1 MYKNSILDGETGGYQ
16 PVPMQW
22 ISSGKL
28 TKLNETK
35 LGFYFY
41 KESKIKSKF
50 IRYSK
55 ERSDS
60 FISLEKSGK
69 FIIYLSDNTL
79 MYESSL
85 EIKYIN
91 VN

>member
-1 MYKNSILDGETGGYQ
+1 MYENSILDGETGGYQ

-41 KESKIKSKF
+41 KESKIKNILLDTRKKDLIPS
-50 IRYSK
+50 
-55 ERSDS
+55 
-60 FISLEKSGK
+60 
-69 FIIYLSDNTL
+69 YLSKNQ
-79 MYESSL
+79 
-85 EIKYIN
+85 
-91 VN
+91 VNS

>member
-35 LGFYFY
+35 LGFIFL
-41 KESKIKSKF
+41 KKVKSKA
-50 IRYSK
+50 
-55 ERSDS
+55 
-60 FISLEKSGK
+60 SLLDTRKKDLIPS
-69 FIIYLSDNTL
+69 YLSKNQ
-79 MYESSL
+79 
-85 EIKYIN
+85 
-91 VN
+91 VNS